1 MVLINRMSNYVTEYV
16 PEKWKNLRLEYTDEY
31 IDSLKKQ
38 KIHEPKIM
46 KKPVKSMNPVK
57 SPHPVKST
65 NPVKPI
71 NKPVSVLKNKSD
83 VNKESHKFCQEE
95 QCINKNNRCVIL

>member
-31 IDSLKKQ
+31 IDSLKKH
-38 KIHEPKIM
+38 KIKKIQDPKIM
-46 KKPVKSMNPVK
+46 KKPVKSTNPVK
-57 SPHPVKST
+57 SPH
-65 NPVKPI
+65 PVKPI

-83 VNKESHKFCQEE
+83 VNKESHKFCEGE
-95 QCINKNNRCVIL
+95 KCINKNNRCVIL

>member
-38 KIHEPKIM
+38 KIKKIKDPKIM
-46 KKPVKSMNPVK
+46 KKPIK
-57 SPHPVKST
+57 SPHPIKHE
-65 NPVKPI
+65 
-71 NKPVSVLKNKSD
+71 KPVSVLKNKLD
-83 VNKESHKFCQEE
+83 VNKESHKLCEGE
-95 QCINKNNRCVIL
+95 QCINKRNRCVIL

>member
-1 MVLINRMSNYVTEYV
+1 MSNYVTEYV

-38 KIHEPKIM
+38 KIKKIQDPKIM
-46 KKPVKSMNPVK
+46 KKPVKS
-57 SPHPVKST
+57 PHPVKLYH
-65 NPVKPI
+65 PIKHEKPI
-71 NKPVSVLKNKSD
+71 SVLKNKSD

>member
-1 MVLINRMSNYVTEYV
+1 MSNYVTEYV

-31 IDSLKKQ
+31 IDSLKKHKIK

-46 KKPVKSMNPVK
+46 KKPVKSPHPVKSSNPVK
-57 SPHPVKST
+57 SPHPI
-65 NPVKPI
+65 KPI

-83 VNKESHKFCQEE
+83 VNKESHKFCEGE
-95 QCINKNNRCVIL
+95 QCINKNNKCVIL

>member
-1 MVLINRMSNYVTEYV
+1 MSNYVTEYV

-31 IDSLKKQ
+31 IDSLKKVPPVK

-46 KKPVKSMNPVK
+46 KKPVKS
-57 SPHPVKST
+57 PHPIKST
-65 NPVKPI
+65 NPV
-71 NKPVSVLKNKSD
+71 KPVSVLKNKSD
-83 VNKESHKFCQEE
+83 VNKESHKLCNKE

>member
-1 MVLINRMSNYVTEYV
+1 MSNYVTEYV
-16 PEKWKNLRLEYTDEY
+16 PDKWKNLRLEYTDEY

-46 KKPVKSMNPVK
+46 KKPVKSTNPVK

-65 NPVKPI
+65 NPVKSPHPI
-71 NKPVSVLKNKSD
+71 KHEKPVSVLKNKSD
-83 VNKESHKFCQEE
+83 VNKESHKLCEGE
-95 QCINKNNRCVIL
+95 QCINKNNNKCVIL

>member
-1 MVLINRMSNYVTEYV
+1 MSNYVTEYV

-38 KIHEPKIM
+38 KIKKIQDPKIM
-46 KKPVKSMNPVK
+46 KKPIK
-57 SPHPVKST
+57 SPHPIKST
-65 NPVKPI
+65 NPVKS
-71 NKPVSVLKNKSD
+71 KDPVSVLKNKSD